1 MFGWWYN
8 LHAWNGFNT
17 GRWTNDTDVRDF
29 IQKNHSP
36 YEGDSLFLAPASEKT
51 NRLWLQCQ
59 DLLKEERKRGGV
71 LAVDV
76 KKPLQINSHPPGYID
91 RDSEKIVGL
100 QTDAPLMRG
109 INIYGGL
116 RTTMKACKAY
126 DYQIS
131 QDLIDFFAQHRPT
144 HNDGVFAVY
153 TPAMRLA
160 RKVGIITGLPDSYG
174 RGRIIGDSRRIAL
187 YGINFLVEHKKKD
200 LEQLTEEMTP
210 ATIQHR
216 EEIFKQIEALQAT
229 CEMAK
234 SYGCDI
240 SRPASNAYEAVQWL
254 YFGYLAAVKEQN
266 GAAMSLGRVST
277 FLDIYLERDIEQGL
291 LDEAGA
297 QELIDQLVIKLRLV
311 RHLRTPEY
319 NELFAGDPNWVTES
333 IGGMASDGR
342 TLVSKTSFRFLNT
355 LNTLGPSPE
364 PNMTILWSH
373 RLPRPFLAFCA
384 HLSMATCAL
393 QYENDDLMREY
404 YGDDYAIAC
413 CVSAMR
419 SGKET
424 QLFGARC
431 NLAKLLLYAIN
442 GGRDEMSGEQVGVEM
457 MVYQD
462 EFLEYNEVMRRLEIQ
477 MKWLSELYV
486 NTMNVIHFMHDR
498 YAYESLQM
506 ALHDSQLH
514 YYMAFGIAGL
524 SVTADSLSAIKYGR
538 VKPIKDASGL
548 ITSYETR
555 GDFPFFGNDDDRV
568 DQIAVELIKMFKTNL
583 QKHQA
588 YRQAQHTLS
597 ILTITS
603 NVMYGKHTGDT
614 PDGRKCGEALAP
626 GANPLHG
633 REKLGAIAGLNS
645 LAKLPYSYARDGI
658 SLTFSIVPESLG
670 KSDSERVD
678 NLLSLLEG
686 YFTQD
691 AHHMNVNVLD
701 PATLIKAMEQPEKY
715 ADLTIRVSGYAVHFT
730 RLSREL
736 QEEIIARTFYRKL

>member
-1 MFGWWYN
+1 
-8 LHAWNGFNT
+8 LRAWDDFVG
-17 GRWTNDTDVRDF
+17 GRWINDVDVRDF
-29 IQKNHSP
+29 IHNNYLP
-36 YEGDSLFLAPASEKT
+36 YEGDGSFLAPVVDRTK
-51 NRLWLQCQ
+51 RLWSRCQ
-59 DLLKEERKRGGV
+59 ELLKEERDKGGV
-71 LAVDV
+71 LEIDSTR
-76 KKPLQINSHPPGYID
+76 PLQINSHPSGYID
-91 RDSEKIVGL
+91 RDLEIIVGL
-100 QTDAPLMRG
+100 QTNAPLKRG

-116 RTTMKACKAY
+116 RTTMKACRSY
-126 DYQIS
+126 GYEIPP
-131 QDLIDFFAQHRPT
+131 DLVDFFARHRPT

-153 TPAMRLA
+153 TPEMKLA

-174 RGRIIGDSRRIAL
+174 RGRIIGDYRRVAL
-187 YGINFLVEHKKKD
+187 YGIEHLIKHKQAD
-200 LEQLTEEMTP
+200 LSRLPDDMNP
-210 ATIQHR
+210 AAIQHR
-216 EEIFKQIEALQAT
+216 EEIYKQIEALQAT
-229 CEMAK
+229 YEMAK
-234 SYGCDI
+234 CYGCDI
-240 SRPASNAYEAVQWL
+240 ARPAANAYEAVQWL

-266 GAAMSLGRVST
+266 GAAMSLGRVAT
-277 FLDIYLERDIEQGL
+277 FLDIYLERDIKRGL

-297 QELIDQLVIKLRLV
+297 QEVIDQLVIKLRLV

-333 IGGMASDGR
+333 IGGMGNDGR
-342 TLVSKTSFRFLNT
+342 TLVSRTSFRFLNT
-355 LNTLGPSPE
+355 LRNLGPSPE
-364 PNMTILWSH
+364 PNMTILWSR
-373 RLPRPFLAFCA
+373 RLPRPFLEFCA
-384 HLSMATCAL
+384 GLSIETCAL
-393 QYENDDLMREY
+393 QYENDDLMRDY

-419 SGKET
+419 MGRET

-442 GGRDEMSGEQVGVEM
+442 GGRDEMTGAQVGVEM
-457 MVYQD
+457 PVYQE
-462 EFLEYNEVMRRLEIQ
+462 EFLDYDEVMRRLEIQ
-477 MKWLSELYV
+477 MKWLCRLYV

-506 ALHDSQLH
+506 ALHDSYIH

-538 VKPIKDASGL
+538 VRPVRDAHGL
-548 ITSYETR
+548 VTSFETR
-555 GDFPFFGNDDDRV
+555 GDFPCFGNDDDRV
-568 DQIAVELIKMFKTNL
+568 DHIAVELVKRFNFHL
-583 QKHQA
+583 QRHQT
-588 YRQAQHTLS
+588 YRKAQHTLS

-626 GANPLHG
+626 GANPVHG
-633 REKLGAIAGLNS
+633 REKMGAIAGLNS

-670 KSDSERVD
+670 KSYVDRVN
-678 NLLSLLEG
+678 NLLALLEG

-701 PATLIKAMEQPEKY
+701 PETLIKAMNEPEKY

-736 QEEIIARTFYRKL
+736 QEEIIARTFYRKI

>member
-1 MFGWWYN
+1 
-8 LHAWNGFNT
+8 LQAWDGFSA
-17 GRWTNDTDVRDF
+17 GRWMHDVDVRDF

-36 YEGDSLFLAPASEKT
+36 YEDDSSFLTSATERTKNLWSHCRELLQKERAS
-51 NRLWLQCQ
+51 
-59 DLLKEERKRGGV
+59 GGV
-71 LAVDV
+71 LAVDTSR
-76 KKPLQINSHPPGYID
+76 PMHITSHEPGYID
-91 RDSEKIVGL
+91 RELEIIYGL
-100 QTDAPLMRG
+100 QTDEPLKRG

-116 RTTMKACKAY
+116 RTTMKAAESYGCEIPSEMAE
-126 DYQIS
+126 
-131 QDLIDFFAQHRPT
+131 FFRLHRPT

-153 TPAMRLA
+153 TPEMKLA

-174 RGRIIGDSRRIAL
+174 RGRIIGDYRRLAL
-187 YGINFLVEHKKKD
+187 YGSNFLIRHKISD
-200 LEQLTEEMTP
+200 LDRLPEEMNP
-210 ATIQHR
+210 ASIQHR
-216 EEIFKQIEALQAT
+216 EEIHKQIDALKAT
-229 CEMAK
+229 VKMAH
-234 SYGCDI
+234 SYGFDI
-240 SRPASNAYEAVQWL
+240 SKPAVDSREAVQWL

-277 FLDIYLERDIEQGL
+277 FLDIYLERDINRGL
-291 LDEAGA
+291 LDEAMA

-319 NELFAGDPNWVTES
+319 NELFAGDPNWITES
-333 IGGMASDGR
+333 LGGMASDGR

-355 LNTLGPSPE
+355 LRNLGPSPE
-364 PNMTILWSH
+364 PNMTILWSSH
-373 RLPRPFLAFCA
+373 LPAPFLEFCA
-384 HLSMATCAL
+384 QLSIETCAL

-419 SGKET
+419 LGHET

-442 GGRDEMSGEQVGVEM
+442 GGRDEMTGQQVGVEM
-457 MVYQD
+457 PVYNA
-462 EFLEYNEVMRRLEIQ
+462 EFLDYDEVMRRLDIQ
-477 MKWLSELYV
+477 MEWISRLYV

-498 YAYESLQM
+498 YAYEGSQM
-506 ALHDSQLH
+506 ALHNSYLH

-524 SVTADSLSAIKYGR
+524 SVTADSLSAIRYGR
-538 VKPIKDASGL
+538 VKPIVDASGL
-548 ITSYETR
+548 VTSYETR
-555 GDFPFFGNDDDRV
+555 GEFPFFGNDDDRV
-568 DQIAVELIKMFKTNL
+568 DLIAADLIKKFNFHL
-583 QKHQA
+583 QRHPT
-588 YRQAQHTLS
+588 YRNAQHTLS

-626 GANPLHG
+626 GANPVHG
-633 REKLGAIAGLNS
+633 REKLGAISGLNS

-670 KSDSERVD
+670 RSDSERIS
-678 NLLSLLEG
+678 NLLSLFSG
-686 YFTQD
+686 YFGQD

-701 PATLIKAMEQPEKY
+701 PETLIKAMNEPEKY

-736 QEEIIARTFYRKL
+736 QEEIIARTFYRKI